1 MNPATK
7 AALYNALL
15 FPGWGHIYLKK
26 YKSGIAIIVSILA
39 GMLSI
44 SWSIAQVALTILRT
58 KPFNKG
64 TVDINAV
71 FNLST
76 ETIGKMGKGIAS
88 PCPILLVLLFMVLL
102 WVFSIIDAYQLGKKQ
117 MQQSTAPTKT

>member
-26 YKSGIAIIVSILA
+26 YK
-39 GMLSI
+39 
-44 SWSIAQVALTILRT
+44 
-58 KPFNKG
+58 
-64 TVDINAV
+64 
-71 FNLST
+71 
-76 ETIGKMGKGIAS
+76 IGKMGKGIAS